1 MNFGV
6 SMWLYCTNQQRWAN
20 LAKIGKKRTEC
31 SKYGFP
37 NDRLL
42 LRDRNIGSCTRCV
55 VSLPGNSW
63 NVATDH
69 KTDLLCR
76 GPDPA
81 QVGRYR
87 SATQCNNFEI
97 NVLTIFRSPCWKG
110 LRLLAPTCAFTLKK
124 LLWCREIGALFN
136 KEKVLVCAFSKDF
149 TTSFHWCQS
158 CQTL

>member
-1 MNFGV
+1 M
-6 SMWLYCTNQQRWAN
+6 R
-20 LAKIGKKRTEC
+20 

-42 LRDRNIGSCTRCV
+42 LREGNIGSCTRCV

-81 QVGRYR
+81 QVENTADPRYR
-87 SATQCNNFEI
+87 NTVQQFGDQCTYN
-97 NVLTIFRSPCWKG
+97 TPSCAY
-110 LRLLAPTCAFTLKK
+110 LR
-124 LLWCREIGALFN
+124 
-136 KEKVLVCAFSKDF
+136 
-149 TTSFHWCQS
+149 FH
-158 CQTL
+158 T